1 MSFTST
7 CSSSL
12 NSIVLADFPSS
23 RTFSIFSSKSISS
36 WYFLSAFRF
45 FLALSSLLFTVSMS
59 ANINSK
65 FIVSISLNGFTLPS
79 TWTTLE
85 SSKHLTTSTIASV
98 SRMCDKNLFPSPSPL
113 LAPFTNPAMSTN
125 SITACVVFSGLY
137 ISVSLSSLSSGTAT
151 TPMFGSIV
159 QNG

>member
-1 MSFTST
+1 MS
-7 CSSSL
+7 
-12 NSIVLADFPSS
+12 N
-23 RTFSIFSSKSISS
+23 
-36 WYFLSAFRF
+36 
-45 FLALSSLLFTVSMS
+45 LLFTVSMS

-98 SRMCDKNLFPSPSPL
+98 SRMCDKNLFPNPSPL
-113 LAPFTNPAMSTN
+113 LAPLTSPAISTN

-137 ISVSLSSLSSGTAT
+137 ISVNLSSLSSGTAT
-151 TPMFGSIV
+151 TPTFGSMV